1 MPFQIIESYFNTI
14 SSIYSSQSDT
24 EHSYRAA
31 LQQLLEAIL
40 PEGDNTIQVINEP
53 RRAGFGAPD
62 LVITKNDLIL
72 GYVETKQVGDG
83 DLDGNRHNKEQF
95 TRYKLGVG
103 NIIFTDYLDFHFYQ
117 NTEKIA
123 EVRIAE
129 ETGDSLRLV
138 SANINNFLT
147 HLRNFYSYTGETI
160 ATSEALAKIMAN
172 KSRILAIAIAKS
184 LESDAIDTS
193 NNINSALMSQY
204 NTIKDNLIA
213 NINYQDYA
221 DMYSQTVVY
230 GLFAARY
237 NTKDLSKFVRV
248 HINELIPA
256 SIPFLKNLF
265 IDIAVRDLDVRIRW
279 IIDDLVE
286 VFKHSDIETIMAN
299 YGHADGRRDP
309 IIHFYEDYLNEYAPE
324 LRQERGVW
332 YTPDAV
338 VDFIV
343 RAVDEILQ
351 TEFNLQ
357 NGLANV
363 EKVNEDHD
371 AAHKVQI
378 LDPATGTGTFLAKV
392 IDLIY
397 DKLSNQR
404 GAWNNYVNKHLLPR
418 LNGFELLMASYAIAH
433 LNIFHNLSEKGFNE
447 LDAENRTRIFLTNSL
462 ENPQANENRTLP
474 YYLSVEA
481 NEAAKIKRN
490 TPIMCIIGNPPYN
503 GHSVNK
509 DKFIL
514 DLVNSTYKKEP
525 NSDINLQERTSR
537 WLNDDYVKFIR
548 LAQDYICRN
557 GSGVVAFINPHTY
570 LDNITFR
577 GMRWSLLKNFNKIYS
592 INLHGSKLENDTTN
606 NVFSIRQ
613 GVSINI
619 LVKTRELAPNEL
631 GEMYYFDL
639 LGTRKEKFDY
649 LYNHSLNNI
658 PFTLLHPE
666 EKYYFFVPKN
676 FNNLEAYNA
685 GFSIVELFSKHN
697 SGIITEGD
705 NFIIDY
711 SFNSLKSKINRFMK
725 GDFTV
730 EKMQREFRLK
740 KNYAPRLF
748 NNKHKIGNID
758 IKYYKKISYRPF
770 DVRFT
775 YYYPHFILRRRDDTM
790 DFVAFNNNIC
800 LIAKRGFKGEAAPVF
815 VSKHISESRYWS
827 CSGMQ
832 GIDSVFPLFAYV
844 QIGDGTYQKLSNL
857 NCDIK
862 NRIAS
867 SLGLKFKIDEPEE
880 PEANKKRDYFTSV
893 ELFDYIYAVLHSP
906 AYRQKYEEF
915 IKIDFPRVPYPTD
928 VEKFRK
934 LASLG
939 AKLRKLHLF
948 EGNAFA
954 EKDNPTGFP
963 IAGDNLIEKVDYK
976 NDRVYINNTQYFS
989 NVSPLAWEM
998 YVGGYQPAQKY
1009 LSDRKNRE
1017 LEFDEISHYCNIIR
1031 ALEETEQLMSLI
1043 DEEVPEI

>member
-404 GAWNNYVNKHLLPR
+404 GAWNNYVNEHLLPR

-462 ENPQANENRTLP
+462 ENPQANENRALP

-503 GHSVNK
+503 VSSSNSNNFINGLLHKYTEGVLYRNIQPLS
-509 DKFIL
+509 DDYIKFIC
-514 DLVNSTYKKEP
+514 
-525 NSDINLQERTSR
+525 
-537 WLNDDYVKFIR
+537 
-548 LAQDYICRN
+548 LAEDYIDRN
-557 GSGVVAFINPHTY
+557 GAGVVAFITNNSFIKGLVHHK
-570 LDNITFR
+570 
-577 GMRWSLLKNFNKIYS
+577 MRESLMSNFDKIY
-592 INLHGSKLENDTTN
+592 IIDLHGSTREQEQENDQ
-606 NVFSIRQ
+606 NVFNIQQ

-619 LVKTRELAPNEL
+619 LVKKGINANTKNCEMFHYDLA
-631 GEMYYFDL
+631 GK
-639 LGTRKEKFDY
+639 RKHKLDFLKNNSLTTIKFD
-649 LYNHSLNNI
+649 
-658 PFTLLHPE
+658 TLSPAE
-666 EKYYFFVPKN
+666 PNYF
-676 FNNLEAYNA
+676 
-685 GFSIVELFSKHN
+685 
-697 SGIITEGD
+697 
-705 NFIIDY
+705 
-711 SFNSLKSKINRFMK
+711 
-725 GDFTV
+725 
-730 EKMQREFRLK
+730 
-740 KNYAPRLF
+740 
-748 NNKHKIGNID
+748 
-758 IKYYKKISYRPF
+758 F
-770 DVRFT
+770 DVRN
-775 YYYPHFILRRRDDTM
+775 
-790 DFVAFNNNIC
+790 FVN
-800 LIAKRGFKGEAAPVF
+800 REEYEQGFKIDELF
-815 VSKHISESRYWS
+815 VSKKTGIVTGNDAIYIDFSSQGLRDKIRMRTNEDYENTRNKKILYRAFDFRYLYDNRNDMPNSRHRHFKNMTNGANIALITSNQFAAHRHFVLLATKVINSRSSLPYAPYWN
-827 CSGMQ
+827 
-832 GIDSVFPLFAYV
+832 FPLFAYV

-867 SLGLKFKIDEPEE
+867 SLGLKFKIDEPKE
-880 PEANKKRDYFTSV
+880 PEAFGERDFFTSV

-976 NDRVYINNTQYFS
+976 NDRVYINDTQYFS